1 MADLKGILSITD
13 MDVFKELLA
22 IVRAIVVDP
31 DVSDIHKEMVQAWVE
46 SHRSEYALDQPIKIA
61 ASHAVCPLCG
71 VGLWPRS
78 GGLHD

>member
-1 MADLKGILSITD
+1 MVNLKGTLSITG

-22 IVRAIVVDP
+22 IVRAIVEDP
-31 DVSDIHKEMVQAWVE
+31 DVPDIHKEMVQAWVE
-46 SHRSEYALDQPIKIA
+46 SHRSEYAIDQPIEIA

-71 VGLWPRS
+71 IGLWPRS